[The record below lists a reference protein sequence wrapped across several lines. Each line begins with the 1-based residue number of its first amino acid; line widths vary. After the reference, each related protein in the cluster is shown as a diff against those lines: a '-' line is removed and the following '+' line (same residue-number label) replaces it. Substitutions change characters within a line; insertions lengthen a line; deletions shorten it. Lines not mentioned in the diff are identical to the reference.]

1 MEVTPLVA
9 GRAGGSSLRLPGP
22 PRRCRLLVW
31 RPGGYPAPRHPRG
44 GGVSD
49 VLSMDD
55 KRRLVRRLLER
66 QGRGFAEAYGFQVNN
81 NPGGLFR
88 LLYLSMLT
96 SGRRDYRRGVR
107 IAQALRDA
115 GWDSAARL
123 AAAEHAQ
130 RVAAVRVGGAGRDAD
145 RLAGILGDLAK
156 AVVERYGGDLRRLPG
171 RARRDPAAER
181 RALTELPGIDDRTV
195 DVFFRDVQMIWPE
208 TRPFADRRALRAA
221 NRLGLA
227 RTVPELT
234 ALTGDE
240 SERLAWLAGALAR
253 VDLDNSYDEARA
265 LTTAAPKR
273 STSGRR

>member
-1 MEVTPLVA
+1 
-9 GRAGGSSLRLPGP
+9 
-22 PRRCRLLVW
+22 
-31 RPGGYPAPRHPRG
+31 
-44 GGVSD
+44 
-49 VLSMDD
+49 VLSVDD

-66 QGRGFAEAYGFQVNN
+66 QGRGFAEAYGFRVTN

-88 LLYLSMLT
+88 LLYLSMLA

-107 IAQALRDA
+107 VAQAVRDA

-123 AAAEHAQ
+123 AAADPSQ
-130 RVAAVRVGGAGRDAD
+130 RVAAVRAGGAVRDAN
-145 RLAGILGDLAK
+145 RLAGMLGDLAK
-156 AVVERYGGDLRRLPG
+156 AVVDRYGGDLRRLPG

-195 DVFFRDVQMIWPE
+195 DVFLREVQVIWPE
-208 TRPFADRRALRAA
+208 TGPFADRRALRAA

-234 ALTGDE
+234 ALTGGE

-253 VDLDNSYDEARA
+253 VDLDNSYDEVRA
-265 LTTAAPKR
+265 LTTAAPER
-273 STSGRR
+273 